1 MKHPRAEFLISLPVG
16 GSVPASG
23 LPVVAL
29 VGRSNVGK
37 SSLINALA
45 KSRIARAGAKPGTT
59 RLVNVY
65 RLSTA
70 PPQARSIIIAD
81 LPGYGYARGGRRT
94 RQDFDD
100 LTRGF
105 FDQVEVSPSEPGAIR
120 LAAVVLVVDIRH
132 PGLESDLDA
141 HRWAMNGGYPLLT
154 VVTKSDRVSRSSAAR
169 LVLEHAASL
178 GTAVV
183 PVSAETGAG
192 IPKVWADLRALV
204 Y

>member
-1 MKHPRAEFLISLPVG
+1 MKHPRAEFLISLSAG
-16 GSVPASG
+16 GKVPAAG

-37 SSLINALA
+37 SRLINALA
-45 KSRIARAGAKPGTT
+45 KSRIARAGTKPGTT

-81 LPGYGYARGGRRT
+81 LPGYGYARGGHRT
-94 RQDFDD
+94 RRDFDD

-105 FDQVEVSPSEPGAIR
+105 FDQVEVSPSAPDAVR

-141 HRWAMNGGYPLLT
+141 HQWALDGGYPLLT
-154 VVTKSDRVSRSSAAR
+154 VVTKSDRVSRTAGAR

-183 PVSAETGAG
+183 PVSAKIGAG
-192 IPKVWADLRALV
+192 IPKVWAGLRALL

>member
-1 MKHPRAEFLISLPVG
+1 MKHPRAEFLISLSAG
-16 GSVPASG
+16 GKVPAG
-23 LPVVAL
+23 DLPVVAL

-37 SSLINALA
+37 SRLINALA
-45 KSRIARAGAKPGTT
+45 ESRIARAGAKPGTT

-81 LPGYGYARGGRRT
+81 LPGYGYARGGHRT
-94 RQDFDD
+94 RRDFDD

-105 FDQVEVSPSEPGAIR
+105 FDQVEVPPSAPDAVR

-132 PGLESDLDA
+132 PGLASDIDA
-141 HRWAMNGGYPLLT
+141 RRWALDGGYPLLT
-154 VVTKSDRVSRSSAAR
+154 VVTKSDRVSRTAGAR

-183 PVSAETGAG
+183 PVSAKTGAG
-192 IPKVWADLRALV
+192 IPKVWAGLRALL

>member
-1 MKHPRAEFLISLPVG
+1 MKHPRAEFLVSLPAG
-16 GSVPASG
+16 GKIQTAG

-37 SSLINALA
+37 STLINALA
-45 KSRIARAGAKPGTT
+45 QCRIARAGAKPGTT

-70 PPQARSIIIAD
+70 PPRARSLIVAD
-81 LPGYGYARGGRRT
+81 LPGYGYARGGHRT
-94 RQDFDD
+94 RRDFDE

-105 FDQVEVSPSEPGAIR
+105 FDQVEVSPHAPDVVR

-132 PGLESDLDA
+132 PGLESDVAA
-141 HRWAMNGGYPLLT
+141 HQWAADGEYPRLT
-154 VVTKSDRVSRSSAAR
+154 VVTKSDRMSRAAGAR
-169 LVLEHAASL
+169 MLPEHTASL
-178 GTAVV
+178 GSDVV
-183 PVSAETGAG
+183 LVSAKTGVG
-192 IPKVWADLRALV
+192 IPKVWAGLRALL

>member
-1 MKHPRAEFLISLPVG
+1 MKRPLAEFLTSLPAG
-16 GSVPASG
+16 GKIPAAG

-37 SSLINALA
+37 SSLINALV
-45 KSRIARAGAKPGTT
+45 KQRIARAGAKPGTT

-70 PPQARSIIIAD
+70 PPHARSIIIAD
-81 LPGYGYARGGRRT
+81 LPGYGYARGGHRT
-94 RQDFDD
+94 RRDFDE

-105 FDQVEVSPSEPGAIR
+105 FDQVEVLPRTPNTVR

-132 PGLESDLDA
+132 PGLDSDQDA
-141 HRWAMNGGYPLLT
+141 HRWAQDGGYPLLT
-154 VVTKSDRVSRSSAAR
+154 VVTKTDRLSRAAGAR
-169 LVLEHAASL
+169 AVVEHTASL
-178 GTAVV
+178 GTDVV
-183 PVSAETGAG
+183 PVSAKTGEG
-192 IPKVWADLRALV
+192 LPEVWSGLRVLL

>member
-1 MKHPRAEFLISLPVG
+1 MKHPHAEFLVSLSSG
-16 GSVPASG
+16 GRVPDAG

-37 SSLINALA
+37 SRLINALA

-81 LPGYGYARGGRRT
+81 LPGYGYARGGHRT
-94 RQDFDD
+94 RRDFDD

-105 FDQVEVSPSEPGAIR
+105 FDQVEVSPGQTDAAR

-132 PGLESDLDA
+132 PGLDSDLDA
-141 HRWAMNGGYPLLT
+141 HQWALNGGYPLLI
-154 VVTKSDRVSRSSAAR
+154 VATKIDRVSRTAAAR
-169 LVLEHAASL
+169 LVQEHAAAL

-183 PVSAETGAG
+183 PVSAKTGVG
-192 IPKVWADLRALV
+192 IPKVWSGLRALV